1 MLMNHKIFDFTQ
13 ISDKSHDFLKKT
25 IFVTFHSWT
34 PPLTPSPLIK
44 GGQDLPKI
52 ESLGGGGRG
61 LYKYFCQKRDKPEKG
76 GLMGGEGGGRLPLFY
91 YFTVPSH
98 LLCVGK
104 SKIPFIIFRIFGL
117 LSYPFKIL
125 IHVFIVLK
133 PGIICTFLIHSGSL
147 QKMLTALFNLV

>member
-1 MLMNHKIFDFTQ
+1 
-13 ISDKSHDFLKKT
+13 
-25 IFVTFHSWT
+25 
-34 PPLTPSPLIK
+34 
-44 GGQDLPKI
+44 
-52 ESLGGGGRG
+52 
-61 LYKYFCQKRDKPEKG
+61 
-76 GLMGGEGGGRLPLFY
+76 MGGEGGGRLPLFY

-133 PGIICTFLIHSGSL
+133 PGIISTFLIHFGSL
-147 QKMLTALFNLV
+147 QKNVDCFI